1 MAISNPTVPSPT
13 LAATAHEVHI
23 KYRRDID
30 GLRAIAVVAV
40 LLFHAFPKSL
50 VGGFVGVDVFFVISG
65 FLITKVIA
73 TTLEEQGTFSIGD
86 FYSRRVRRIFPA
98 LAVVLLTCLA
108 VGWQMLVAEDLV
120 QLAKHIV
127 GGATFSSNL
136 FLWQE
141 AGYFD
146 AASETKPLLHLWSL
160 GIEEQ
165 FYIVWPLLMWLGAHQ
180 RVRPLVLIGATAVAS
195 FAVNIF
201 GIADHPT
208 ATFYS
213 PASRAWELLLGA
225 ALAFLPVGAPAFQQ
239 GAVRHSASVVG
250 IVLIVGTALLL
261 GPSQAFPGWWA
272 LLPVLGTCLV
282 IWAGPAAVLNRYFLS
297 NRLMVGVGLISFPLY
312 LWHWP
317 LLTLGSELMPEVVKG
332 PVERGALLA
341 ASFVLAWLTYQFAEK
356 PLRFGGGAR
365 VKVYGLAGV
374 MLLIACV
381 AAAIYKAD
389 GAPGRYPEVIQQATR
404 YDLPGFRA
412 GMRWKT
418 CFLEF
423 GEGPTEFSPECVDKG
438 TKPLALVWGDSTAAA
453 LFPGFRKLA
462 NEHGNF
468 RLAQF
473 TSSAC
478 PPILDWAKA
487 DRPACQPNNAR
498 TLEMVRELKPAVV
511 VLAAGWQLYRG
522 NAEGLAGTI
531 AKIKAAGAGRVV
543 LIGPGLNWS
552 FPPSRIVLRR
562 WRLDPLH
569 AVPSPRLDYQRYG
582 AYERWEDNHDQVYRR
597 TDKMEVRIRSI
608 AQENGAQF
616 ISLIEQLCNAEGC
629 LMRAPNSGF
638 SFYLDPVHLNPNGA
652 EFLLHAIEPQ
662 LGFSG
667 PGAAE

>member
-1 MAISNPTVPSPT
+1 MHSTTIS
-13 LAATAHEVHI
+13 LAAPAADTESHL

-30 GLRAIAVVAV
+30 GLRAIAVVSV
-40 LLFHAFPKSL
+40 LLYHAFPKYL
-50 VGGFVGVDVFFVISG
+50 TGGFVGVDVFFVISG

-73 TTLEEQGTFSIGD
+73 MTLQQGTFGIGE
-86 FYSRRVRRIFPA
+86 FYSRRIRRIFPA
-98 LAVVLLTCLA
+98 LAVVLLVCLGI
-108 VGWQMLVAEDLV
+108 GWQMLVAEDLV

-165 FYIVWPLLMWLGAHQ
+165 FYIVWPLLLWFGMQ
-180 RVRPLVLIGATAVAS
+180 RRIPPLVLIGASALAS
-195 FAVNIF
+195 FAVNVL

-225 ALAFLPVGAPAFQQ
+225 AMAFVPQTAAGVQQ
-239 GAVRHSASVVG
+239 GAARNSASVIG
-250 IVLIVGTALLL
+250 IALIIGTAALLD
-261 GPSQAFPGWWA
+261 SSRAFPGWWA
-272 LLPVLGTCLV
+272 LLPVVGTCLA
-282 IWAGPAAVLNRYFLS
+282 IWAGPAAALNRCFLS
-297 NRLMVGVGLISFPLY
+297 NRLMVGIGLISFPLY

-332 PVERGALLA
+332 PTGRGALLA

-356 PLRFGGGAR
+356 PLRFGAGAR
-365 VKVYGLAGV
+365 MKVYGLAGV

-381 AAAIYKAD
+381 AAGIYKAD

-438 TKPLALVWGDSTAAA
+438 TEPLVLVWGDSTAAA

-462 NEHGNF
+462 NEHGSF

-478 PPILDWAKA
+478 PPILGWAKA

-531 AKIKAAGAGRVV
+531 AKIKAAGAERVV

-582 AYERWEDNHDQVYRR
+582 AYERWEENHDQVYRR

-608 AQENGAQF
+608 AQESGTQF

-662 LGFSG
+662 LGLGG
-667 PGAAE
+667 PSAAE